1 MQIDYGWWSFA
12 IVISS
17 DLVNALS
24 LSKEILFRQIVSCRI
39 ARVCCLYFLLRDTEL
54 CDRPVLLLLYCFVLA
69 IKFINLNQ

>member
-24 LSKEILFRQIVSCRI
+24 LSKEIRFQQIVSCHI
-39 ARVCCLYFLLRDTEL
+39 ARVRCLYFLLHDIEL
-54 CDRPVLLLLYCFVLA
+54 CDPLVLLLLYCLVLT
-69 IKFINLNQ
+69 IKLI

>member
-24 LSKEILFRQIVSCRI
+24 LSKEIRFRQIVSCRI
-39 ARVCCLYFLLRDTEL
+39 ARVRCLYFLLHDIEL
-54 CDRPVLLLLYCFVLA
+54 CCATAVVLFGVDH
-69 IKFINLNQ
+69 